1 MAGSETD
8 PAKRKA
14 LYSEFQKIVARM
26 FRCITPTRFPITPST
41 RQGRQPPVGIW
52 ATVSPLDRVYLK

>member
-14 LYSEFQKIVARM
+14 LYSEFQKIVADEVPVYHAYALPYHT
-26 FRCITPTRFPITPST
+26 IHSDKL
-41 RQGRQPPVGIW
+41 GNPPVGI
-52 ATVSPLDRVYLK
+52 